1 MLYVSG
7 IWCNILWTLCGS
19 GPVIYPISVLFLVIH
34 CCLHV
39 ARWLQYVQPSMQREG
54 LRQKFHY
61 MFPTYRTTCLYW
73 TITVRRERHALA
85 NREKEAKFF
94 SMSMFYTWQVQRN
107 LRLTSI
113 NRACDKITLWC
124 TLLPFYTHQNWHRWC
139 LRQSSWKLFVQ
150 DWESKSVTA
159 APGPLWW

>member
-39 ARWLQYVQPSMQREG
+39 ARWLQYVQPLSMQREG
-54 LRQKFHY
+54 LSF
-61 MFPTYRTTCLYW
+61 TTCFPHTEQHASIGLFQW
-73 TITVRRERHALA
+73 GERDMHWQKK
-85 NREKEAKFF
+85 EKEANFF